1 MILVSKPLPLLIL
14 ISMVFIANLNNEKAY
29 SRKILYGLVASLIG
43 NIFFLFPGEYF
54 ISGLVS
60 FLIAHIFYI
69 LAMKPE
75 ITRIY
80 LRFVIVMS
88 ITAFSSFFLLWES
101 LDLMKYPLLM
111 YIGVITVMSIFAFSL
126 ALSSSA
132 WPNLLVA
139 PAALLLLVSASC
151 LAINRFV
158 SPFPYSGIIIMISY
172 YTAQGLFAW
181 SACEKAKKISL
192 LEEKSAIKATSS

>member
-1 MILVSKPLPLLIL
+1 VYYFLIGTFITSLFHLWALIQQHSFMILVSKPLPLLIL

-158 SPFPYSGIIIMISY
+158 SP
-172 YTAQGLFAW
+172 
-181 SACEKAKKISL
+181 
-192 LEEKSAIKATSS
+192 